1 MIKNLIIFKICNCE
15 ILRTLFYLELGRIG
29 LGPRENCSIGLRG
42 KCYNIHRCVWM
53 AKSLERGEVLWCWG
67 RLHRNARRPILKQ
80 IFTLRFIDG
89 YQERDVKL
97 FRMIFEIKIKKF
109 WCHLGNRV
117 YRDLLILA
125 DESTSIGVANFQHVK
140 RTLALMI
147 QNLCGGISLDTNRV
161 AMLRYSSDI
170 KVDFDFYG
178 GIHEPKVNFNYCERS
193 LKILI

>member
-1 MIKNLIIFKICNCE
+1 MMFEIRIKN
-15 ILRTLFYLELGRIG
+15 
-29 LGPRENCSIGLRG
+29 
-42 KCYNIHRCVWM
+42 
-53 AKSLERGEVLWCWG
+53 
-67 RLHRNARRPILKQ
+67 
-80 IFTLRFIDG
+80 
-89 YQERDVKL
+89 
-97 FRMIFEIKIKKF
+97 F

-178 GIHEPKVNFNYCERS
+178 GIHEPKVKFSYCERRRGTR
-193 LKILI
+193 IF